1 MRTIKFT
8 VFMIAVLMFFAG
20 CDSGT
25 YYEVTVLNGED
36 TVEELLI
43 RDGGV
48 CTLPENPDKD
58 MILVGWQINDD
69 RENLKQP
76 GDSVKI
82 SGTTV
87 IRAVWNVPSAAFVS
101 IKQVWS
107 SIETVVLAA
116 GDDVTVLYTTDG
128 SDPVYNSREELRNGK
143 IGREISLA
151 GLSGAVTL
159 KAVTVKGA
167 GVSGVLRLDITVVE
181 PPPCP
186 ELYGISDV
194 MNRGDRIT
202 VDRIEGTTVRYTFDE
217 TVPTEETGFEGEEIS
232 LESIVG
238 ERVLTVVR
246 IDAGGIISEPA
257 VRTITVRPL
266 KPEADISDGEEKGQ
280 KDRVSIT
287 AQKGCFI
294 RYTLDGTEPGEESAD
309 IYDSPDGVR
318 LRGQSGSVRL
328 RAVAVA
334 GGTVSEELTIDFYV
348 KPAVAGFSAREGEVL
363 EQERI
368 VTASANDGD
377 DIYYTLDGSDP
388 KTSAT
393 RQSGSRISV
402 AGCSGCT
409 VIKAYA
415 VADGIESDTVER
427 RVLVKPAVPDIS
439 GVVAAEHNLRTD
451 RITGITGPAGT
462 VLRYTI
468 DGSLPNR
475 ESREVPADGI
485 PLSDTVSGESII
497 KISAEKDGI
506 CSRPAI
512 LTVMIYDYRLTYDL
526 DGGTDR
532 NGTTGE
538 VWYNSGSSITIPGD
552 GGITKD
558 GWILDGWYTERN
570 GQGTFYAPNSTPC
583 INLSSD
589 LTLYAHWVDSKV
601 FFKNCETHYTVSAK
615 SVSYTEGDIHIP
627 AVYLGKPVVLKEGA
641 FTGCMKITSIE
652 FDENST
658 ISVIPKK
665 AFAETQIQTVINM
678 PEVTEIGDM
687 AFENCRTLAAFFKG
701 ENGCA
706 VIPSGVALGTYVFS
720 GAEAEEVEI
729 KPGITE
735 IPAGTFRESCI
746 KKVRL
751 PETVKVIGE
760 SAFAAS
766 EVEEVNLEN
775 VEEIRADAFNDANSL
790 REAVLFGV
798 KTMDRMAFYSCA
810 SLESVLIGSGIEAI
824 DSTVFKH
831 CTKAAIRVDRK
842 QADSFIGREKAPWGA
857 EGTSSLTWKPE

>member
-8 VFMIAVLMFFAG
+8 VFMIAVLMLFAG

-36 TVEELLI
+36 PVEELLI

-101 IKQVWS
+101 VKQVWS

-167 GVSGVLRLDITVVE
+167 GVSGVLKLDITVVE

-294 RYTLDGTEPGEESAD
+294 RYTLDGTEPGEESAG

-485 PLSDTVSGESII
+485 PLSDAVSGESVI
-497 KISAEKDGI
+497 KVTAEKDGI

-589 LTLYAHWVDSKV
+589 LTLYAHWLDTKV
-601 FFKNCETHYTVSAK
+601 FYKYYNDYCTAQARGLNIDGDVYVSA
-615 SVSYTEGDIHIP
+615 VCI
-627 AVYLGKPVVLKEGA
+627 GKPVRLAEGA
-641 FTGCMKITSIE
+641 FKSCLKINSLE
-652 FDENST
+652 FDENTT
-658 ISVIPKK
+658 ISEIPAD
-665 AFAETQIQTVINM
+665 AFSGSKIEKVINM
-678 PEVTEIGDM
+678 PAVTSIGDR
-687 AFENCRTLAAFFKG
+687 AFEYSATASNFFKT
-701 ENGCA
+701 ENGYSI
-706 VIPSGVALGTYVFS
+706 IPADVTLGTYVFR
-720 GAEAEEVEI
+720 GAAMESVEI
-729 KPGITE
+729 KEGITSL
-735 IPAGTFRESCI
+735 PKGTFDSAKV
-746 KKVRL
+746 KKVKL
-751 PETVKVIGE
+751 PSSITVVGE
-760 SAFAAS
+760 YAFADS
-766 EVEEVNLEN
+766 TIEEVNLEY
-775 VEEIRADAFNDANSL
+775 VKTIKTKAFNNCDSFKSAKL
-790 REAVLFGV
+790 LKVITLED
-798 KTMDRMAFYSCA
+798 KAFYSCGA
-810 SLESVLIGSGIEAI
+810 LKTVAIGSGISSIGSKTFENCVGLTI
-824 DSTVFKH
+824 S
-831 CTKAAIRVDRK
+831 
-842 QADSFIGREKAPWGA
+842 IGRKETESFTGSAEAPWGA
-857 EGTSSLTWKPE
+857 FQATVKWAE